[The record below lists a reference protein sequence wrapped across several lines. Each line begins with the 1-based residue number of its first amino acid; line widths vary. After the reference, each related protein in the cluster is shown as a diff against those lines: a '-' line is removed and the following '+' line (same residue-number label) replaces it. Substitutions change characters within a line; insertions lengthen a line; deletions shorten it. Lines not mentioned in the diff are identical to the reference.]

1 MMTRAQIITYAT
13 TKLGITDSAASTA
26 AGTFLDMRHSMIWND
41 ADWRQA
47 RVQEAV
53 SIVAGTQDYALGST
67 FEFIKAARWDGR
79 YEVPVVADQ
88 TAITKMPDL
97 YDRAGPLVGVI
108 PLARSSG
115 VAQIRVIGVPQHAGT
130 LLVIGKKK
138 ATALGT
144 DDEPPLAG
152 EDMVLCEFVLADLYE
167 WLRQFSKAQHYLG
180 KAGILLQKMRE
191 LESTQAAEMH
201 QVIPYTQ
208 QLDGDA
214 FGPDSRNP
222 LG

>member
-1 MMTRAQIITYAT
+1 MMTRAQIISYAT
-13 TKLGITDSAASTA
+13 AKLGISDSAASTV
-26 AGTFLDMRHSMIWND
+26 AGTFLDMRHSMVWND

-53 SIVAGTQDYALGST
+53 AVTAGTQDYALGAT
-67 FEFIKAARWDGR
+67 VEFIKAARWEGR
-79 YEVPVVADQ
+79 YDVPILSDA
-88 TAITKMPDL
+88 TALAKMPGL
-97 YDRAGPLVGVI
+97 YDQAGPVVGVI

-115 VAQIRVIGVPQHAGT
+115 VAQIRIVGIPQQAGT
-130 LLVIGKKK
+130 LLVLGKKK
-138 ATALGT
+138 LTALGT
-144 DDEPPLAG
+144 NDEPPIPG

-167 WLRQFSKAQHYLG
+167 WLRQFSKAQHYLQ

-191 LESTQAAEMH
+191 LESTQAAEVH

-214 FGPDSRNP
+214 CGPDSLNP